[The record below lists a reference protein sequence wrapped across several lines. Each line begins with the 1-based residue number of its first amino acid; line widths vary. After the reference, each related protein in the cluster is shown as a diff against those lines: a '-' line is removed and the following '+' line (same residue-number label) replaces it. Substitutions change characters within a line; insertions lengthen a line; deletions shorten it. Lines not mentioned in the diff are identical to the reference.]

1 MTANA
6 LRKQR
11 WVHGLSQPPIF
22 MAEKI
27 RGPVRFLFRHPEEEI
42 DIRIEGDS
50 EWVASLRDELGLN
63 EIGWLQPLA
72 SQSVR
77 LNRGS
82 NRELDDEDGDSEQE
96 LELGH
101 EGELL
106 TNKPTD
112 MGPPPDPSR
121 IPVVRRPIGSLDIN
135 AELIKLGLVVP
146 EKPDS
151 AQLAMDLEGLETP
164 FPAEGPLV
172 SDPMAE
178 AWLRELLRIAVRNY
192 GLSALAIEAIE
203 NSASSLLGDRTG
215 MELEL
220 WLEGLFR
227 QGKLVKLHGGDRTG
241 YGPNPKWLESR
252 M

>member
-1 MTANA
+1 
-6 LRKQR
+6 
-11 WVHGLSQPPIF
+11 

-50 EWVASLRDELGLN
+50 EWVASLREELGMN

-82 NRELDDEDGDSEQE
+82 NRELDDEDGDAEQE

-121 IPVVRRPIGSLDIN
+121 IPVVRRPIGSLDIK

-178 AWLRELLRIAVRNY
+178 AWLQIVLTLVVRQH
-192 GLSALAIEAIE
+192 GQTSLPISAIEELIGE
-203 NSASSLLGDRTG
+203 KINKEGT
-215 MELEL
+215 ELEL
-220 WLEGLFR
+220 FLNRLWIMGRLELIY
-227 QGKLVKLHGGDRTG
+227 GGAEVH
-241 YGPNPKWLESR
+241 YAPNPSWLVSQ
-252 M
+252 